1 MKRGLITLDFE
12 SYYDTG
18 YSLSGKSMTTEQ
30 YVRDSKF
37 EVIGL
42 SLKVNDEPATW
53 HTGDLLYL
61 HAVLSQIDWKRSA
74 LLAHNCRFD
83 AAILAWRFGI
93 TPKMY
98 MDTLSMARGLVGLRT
113 SLSLHNL
120 GRFFNL
126 QRQKGDEV
134 VKAFGKRR
142 ADFTPTELAAY
153 GSYCVNDTE
162 MCYDLAQILIPQTLP
177 TELQL
182 QDTPPAPG
190 RETTE
195 LEYAG
200 RQWQTLSEV
209 RAGADPD
216 LLQVTVWVA
225 LAERRRS
232 NRPLRERAVTSL
244 SGFIGVR

>member
-1 MKRGLITLDFE
+1 MTRAAARAGGFTL
-12 SYYDTG
+12 
-18 YSLSGKSMTTEQ
+18 L
-30 YVRDSKF
+30 
-37 EVIGL
+37 EVLVALAIFAMV
-42 SLKVNDEPATW
+42 S
-53 HTGDLLYL
+53 
-61 HAVLSQIDWKRSA
+61 AVVLTAAGRSTSNA
-74 LLAHNCRFD
+74 ARLEELTLASW
-83 AAILAWRFGI
+83 I
-93 TPKMY
+93 
-98 MDTLSMARGLVGLRT
+98 
-113 SLSLHNL
+113 
-120 GRFFNL
+120 
-126 QRQKGDEV
+126 
-134 VKAFGKRR
+134 
-142 ADFTPTELAAY
+142 AD
-153 GSYCVNDTE
+153 NR
-162 MCYDLAQILIPQTLP
+162 I